1 MKYNQFLL
9 RRLNNMLNNIIQT
22 FKKPSRLILL
32 IGSILVFALTALSEF
47 GNIGGEFFPVFI
59 GIIVLV
65 ATLAATAAV
74 PVLLVMKKE
83 EAAKIVFSILA
94 GYWLISK
101 TRGELATSSWVV
113 DGLPLLYVAAAVF
126 SVFFGLCLLA
136 VIVLAILQYVLKKE
150 FRPIIMCVLAGALLM
165 AFVALI
171 LWLVVYGKQD
181 AAWTVFIDEF
191 NAHLVIPVT
200 LIGGILYFF
209 IDEAPI
215 EKKEAKKEEPKVE
228 EQPAEQ
234 PAEQPQ
240 EQPEIA
246 GENQ

>member
-1 MKYNQFLL
+1 
-9 RRLNNMLNNIIQT
+9 MLNNIIQT
-22 FKKPSRLILL
+22 LKKPSRLILL

-47 GNIGGEFFPVFI
+47 GSIGGEFFPVFI

-101 TRGELATSSWVV
+101 TRGDLGYASWVV
-113 DGLPLLYVAAAVF
+113 DKMPGLALSAALF

-136 VIVLAILQYVLKKE
+136 VIVFAILHYVLKKE

-165 AFVALI
+165 AFIALI

-181 AAWTVFIDEF
+181 ASWTVFIDEF

-200 LIGGILYFF
+200 LIGGVLYFF

-215 EKKEAKKEEPKVE
+215 EKKVAKKEEPKVE

-246 GENQ
+246 DENQ